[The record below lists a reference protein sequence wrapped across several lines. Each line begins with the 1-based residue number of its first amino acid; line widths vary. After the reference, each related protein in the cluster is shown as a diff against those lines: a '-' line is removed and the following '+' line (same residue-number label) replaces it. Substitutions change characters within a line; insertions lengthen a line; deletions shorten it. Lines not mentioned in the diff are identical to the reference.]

1 MRDATKFYVVIKATL
16 VWSGKPPFETIGF
29 LLTRSK
35 TGEKRRK
42 TGYLI
47 TDTNDPDGPKDVG
60 GGLKQWTY
68 RTHKTATDKGVTD
81 LIVTKMK
88 GRWEIKVSP
97 HKSNTVRFKIDKRK
111 QIVITA
117 ESWEGAIVTSARELC
132 SDFVERVY
140 RHVNILV
147 NGNTVS
153 TLRDST
159 TENKDQD
166 SKPAAVVFYGRIGDA
181 SGWGHAAIRVTVQV
195 IGGKVTGDV
204 IDANCDLVNDRNKAS
219 KHGEDDHLP
228 RRLIKD
234 DRTPKELID
243 LDGE

>member
-97 HKSNTVRFKIDKRK
+97 HKSNTVRFKIDKRE
-111 QIVITA
+111 QIVIVANSWVGMEKELWFCDKFTA
-117 ESWEGAIVTSARELC
+117 E
-132 SDFVERVY
+132 VY
-140 RHVNILV
+140 NHVDISLPEK
-147 NGNTVS
+147 
-153 TLRDST
+153 LRDQYNITVPDKGQGCLIFYAMIVSPT
-159 TENKDQD
+159 WNPAHVGIQD
-166 SKPAAVVFYGRIGDA
+166 GTF
-181 SGWGHAAIRVTVQV
+181 
-195 IGGKVTGDV
+195 V
-204 IDANCDLVNDRNKAS
+204 IDTNCQLGHGSRVK
-219 KHGEDDHLP
+219 KHNQSELEP
-228 RRLIKD
+228 LYVSIQKKS
-234 DRTPKELID
+234 PKELKD